1 MRHPILLSL
10 SLQVVLALGCVVEAV
25 GPGPST
31 TCGASG
37 QACCGNA
44 CTAGLACV
52 GGVCTV
58 PATCGAAGA
67 ACCAGN
73 VCGAGLACGTGGVC
87 VAATTC
93 GTAGAAC
100 CAGGVCGA
108 GLACGAG
115 NVCGAVVSG
124 REPYTACTAGEACG
138 GGTSCLP
145 AMYTLSGN
153 PGTLCSAA
161 CTSGPQCPPSSF
173 FATYAPTCVVNA
185 GTGQGL
191 CYDTC
196 LTNADCGGGT
206 TCAQIPGT
214 ANRICV
220 PPGGGA
226 PVCGANG
233 QPCCAGNACGAG
245 LSCSAGLCR
254 AVVANRQPYQKCD
267 VGAGDVCGGGT
278 ACIPS
283 IAQVSG
289 KTRGSNCTVGCP
301 SGLPN
306 GCPGYV
312 PGSPTPAVA
321 CANLTGNLAESQCF
335 RLCTTQ
341 NDCLDYNTTCTAFM
355 TTTGQVRL
363 CVPVG
368 PR

>member
-10 SLQVVLALGCVVEAV
+10 TLQCFLALSCVVETV
-25 GPGPST
+25 GPGPS

-58 PATCGAAGA
+58 PSATCGS
-67 ACCAGN
+67 
-73 VCGAGLACGTGGVC
+73 
-87 VAATTC
+87 
-93 GTAGAAC
+93 AGAAC

-115 NVCGAVVSG
+115 NICGAVVSG
-124 REPYTACTAGEACG
+124 REPYTACNAGDACG
-138 GGTSCLP
+138 SGTSCQT

-153 PGTLCSAA
+153 PGTLCTAA
-161 CTSGPQCPPSSF
+161 CTRGEQCPPSSF
-173 FATYAPTCVVNA
+173 FATYLPTCVVSA
-185 GTGQGL
+185 STGQGL

-196 LTNADCGGGT
+196 LSDADCGGGT
-206 TCAQIPGT
+206 RCAMIPGT

-220 PPGGGA
+220 PPGTSA

-245 LSCSAGLCR
+245 LTCTAGVCR

-278 ACIPS
+278 ACVPS
-283 IAQVSG
+283 IAQVMG

-301 SGLPN
+301 SGQPT

-335 RLCTTQ
+335 RLCATQ
-341 NDCLDYNTTCTAFM
+341 NDCVDYNTTCTAFT